1 MFQRLSLLWKIWLS
15 TSVALSLI
23 LVLSGIFLQR
33 HSFETTSR
41 SMEEAVQAGFHAYES
56 VWNTRA
62 ELLSTVAAVLASM
75 DSVRAAFGTG
85 DVVAI
90 RDSAAHVWK
99 AISGDLRERAFF
111 LVTTP
116 EGEPIASLDAASPS
130 ALPRGWRAV
139 LDARDRFPKQVS
151 GVVVAGEE
159 LYHTVLTPV
168 YRDTENGRVL
178 TNVLVAGYP
187 INHLMAR
194 RLKDETG
201 GSEFLFLSPERVYAS
216 TLNTRATEALAK
228 ALAEDPEKTRISD
241 GITEY
246 AVIGRDLMGPHG
258 EAVAKLYIFRSY
270 TDALEHIYRLRRDL
284 ILVWLLAMSAGL
296 AVSYWVVRW
305 VIRPVQILDQA
316 VVEVARQNYSYRVRV
331 DSGDELGRLAQ
342 AFNTMC
348 DSLQSARDELIR
360 QERMATIAR
369 LASSIVHDLRNPL
382 AAIYGGAEMLLDDR
396 LADAQK
402 RRLATN
408 IHRASQRIQAM
419 LQDLANVSRGKTQN
433 TELCSLSEVVE
444 SAVDSQRALA
454 EAHSV
459 RINVDIPESVEL
471 VIERARVERVFLNLI
486 GNALEAMPNGG
497 EISITAKVE
506 ETGVVVEVEDTGPGI
521 SEEIRGKLFQPFVTF
536 GKRNGLGLGLAL
548 ARQTI
553 LDHGGDMW
561 ISSEGTRGARFC
573 LRLPMERR
581 GAAVA

>member
-1 MFQRLSLLWKIWLS
+1 
-15 TSVALSLI
+15 
-23 LVLSGIFLQR
+23 
-33 HSFETTSR
+33 
-41 SMEEAVQAGFHAYES
+41 
-56 VWNTRA
+56 
-62 ELLSTVAAVLASM
+62 
-75 DSVRAAFGTG
+75 
-85 DVVAI
+85 
-90 RDSAAHVWK
+90 
-99 AISGDLRERAFF
+99 
-111 LVTTP
+111 
-116 EGEPIASLDAASPS
+116 
-130 ALPRGWRAV
+130 
-139 LDARDRFPKQVS
+139 
-151 GVVVAGEE
+151 E

-228 ALAEDPEKTRISD
+228 ALAEDPGRRRISD

-246 AVIGRDLMGPHG
+246 AVIGRDLLGPQG

-270 TDALEHIYRLRRDL
+270 ADALEHIYRLRRDL

-305 VIRPVQILDQA
+305 VIRPVQVLDLA
-316 VVEVARQNYSYRVRV
+316 VAEIARQNYSYRVRV
-331 DSGDELGRLAQ
+331 DTGDELGRLAR

-360 QERMATIAR
+360 QERLATIAR

-433 TELCSLSEVVE
+433 TELCSLAEVVE
-444 SAVDSQRALA
+444 AAVDSQRALA

-486 GNALEAMPNGG
+486 GNALEAMPDGG
-497 EISITAKVE
+497 EVSITARVE

-561 ISSEGTRGARFC
+561 VSSEGTRGARFC